1 MRTVLQG
8 TPTRYR
14 RLRAGDLPADRDLR
28 QSYWRYVDF
37 ASYDLS
43 PYDLT
48 DTDILDC
55 KGAGS
60 ILPDGDRTD
69 WLISR
74 RTDWTGAVIP
84 ADVSSYNHDFVNEV
98 TKQRIPSL
106 TGTSLS
112 IAQGAVA
119 QFARDGYWISW
130 RNLYHEAMT
139 RLGITAREAYTA
151 TRDVFAGRPRML
163 ARLMEQ
169 MTSRITSLSPG
180 DGITTATPVKVKLAD
195 GTEPTR
201 FDLFLTNAT
210 DRYLV
215 ARAIEQAYLTNR
227 GVEVVA
233 HVGQLEPWPAVQV
246 VARTRAIGETWF
258 AGSWPA

>member
-119 QFARDGYWISW
+119 QFARDGYGF
-130 RNLYHEAMT
+130 R
-139 RLGITAREAYTA
+139 GA
-151 TRDVFAGRPRML
+151 T
-163 ARLMEQ
+163 
-169 MTSRITSLSPG
+169 S
-180 DGITTATPVKVKLAD
+180 TTK
-195 GTEPTR
+195 R
-201 FDLFLTNAT
+201 
-210 DRYLV
+210 
-215 ARAIEQAYLTNR
+215 
-227 GVEVVA
+227 
-233 HVGQLEPWPAVQV
+233 
-246 VARTRAIGETWF
+246 
-258 AGSWPA
+258 